1 MTAGHT
7 LHDEQVV
14 DQLLFEAGWDE
25 APELKGALLDL
36 RCFADGPQVV
46 PSARLAALMAAAPAH
61 LEPVSLKA
69 VNPDP
74 DNPEAASPELA
85 SPEPISLDAVRR
97 RKHRR
102 ATLTVLVVAA
112 SMGAG
117 TAAVAAT
124 DPGFRETA
132 QQTITTVVEA
142 VTHGHSGRPAPAP
155 ARNPGSTQPPARVPE
170 LPAPAQN
177 APGRTGTTPGESA
190 ATPPAH
196 PTKPS
201 PAQRGH

>member
-7 LHDEQVV
+7 LHDEQLV
-14 DQLLFEAGWDE
+14 DQLLFETGCGD
-25 APELKGALLDL
+25 APELKELLLDL
-36 RCFADGPQVV
+36 RCFANGPPVI
-46 PSARLAALMAAAPAH
+46 PSTGLAALMGAAPAS
-61 LEPVSLKA
+61 LGPVSL
-69 VNPDP
+69 
-74 DNPEAASPELA
+74 
-85 SPEPISLDAVRR
+85 EPARAEPASLDDVRR
-97 RKHRR
+97 HKHRR
-102 ATLTVLVVAA
+102 TTLTVLAVTA

-155 ARNPGSTQPPARVPE
+155 ARNPGSSQSPARVPD

-177 APGRTGTTPGESA
+177 APGRTGTTPGEPA

-201 PAQRGH
+201 PALRGH

>member
-14 DQLLFEAGWDE
+14 DQLLFETGCGDE
-25 APELKGALLDL
+25 AGLRGVLLGL
-36 RCFADGPQVV
+36 RCFADGPPVI
-46 PSARLAALMAAAPAH
+46 PSTGLAALMEAAPARP
-61 LEPVSLKA
+61 EPA
-69 VNPDP
+69 DP
-74 DNPEAASPELA
+74 ERADPEPAN
-85 SPEPISLDAVRR
+85 PEPISLDAVRR

-102 ATLTVLVVAA
+102 TTLTVLAVAA

-117 TAAVAAT
+117 TVAVAAT

-155 ARNPGSTQPPARVPE
+155 ARNPGSNQSPAHVPDLPVPAR
-170 LPAPAQN
+170 N
-177 APGRTGTTPGESA
+177 APGRNGTSPGEPA